1 MTRSKSRVKVS
12 IALLFAIAVSACGS
26 PSGDSSSANEQAAG
40 SGQPASGAEGTLL
53 GAFLD
58 PEYRDRPMARMWFPD
73 AGAGLDEFDTIGKQI
88 SALAE
93 GGFGGVEVTMLADG
107 ADFTNEQARI
117 VGWGTEAWR
126 SLLKKVLRAAEAVP
140 GGFTVDITI
149 TPHWPMIIS
158 GVDPNDA
165 AAAQEVSHTV
175 QKLDADAMRDGRV
188 RLQLPRTRLEDETRS
203 VPAAP
208 FIFTDTLE
216 SAVLLKVAEVAADGS
231 PRYEL
236 ASAIDLTSASSAI
249 EGEGHAAGVPDAA
262 AAEQYGFDYN
272 EVLELWGSE
281 PDAGADLGAGYN
293 GKVDAA
299 GNRARMQDW
308 QAVYEAD
315 LSNVAAQL
323 GGYQPSAGDELRP
336 GDYAIVNV
344 YRRGTGQVLSDG
356 GFGGIS
362 VLMYGRTY
370 TTDYF
375 SRPGVDAVTYFWE
388 RNIIDDE
395 LRSLLEANRSSIF
408 EDSIEA
414 SFSTAFWTDE
424 LTETLG
430 SRGYRYTA
438 ELPVVVALGA
448 QAFTDTRLAS
458 RIRTDYNNTL
468 GSLYETEHLR
478 PISDWAG
485 SFGYSY
491 RAQARGVTGVDQYSS
506 ATIVDIPE
514 GDNGTKGDG
523 IRQLAGAARMSNK
536 AYVSMEAVTGF
547 GNLKL
552 NWADVLTEVTQNFSH
567 GVNHVVLHG
576 TPYNKAWNGYMSDW
590 TGWQAFGNN
599 FAGSYTYR
607 QIYWDDATTMGNY
620 MARNQAVLRNG
631 IVKADLVVIGNG
643 SGNSFQNLLDKGYS
657 YHLASE
663 AMLQLETAIASNGR
677 LYEQGPAYKA
687 VIVVGDVADGAAG
700 PGGGGPA
707 GGPGGPGAEGPPGG
721 PPGGPGAAEPA
732 GEAAGPGPG
741 GGDQAP
747 DAGAPPGNFGAPDNV
762 AASFE
767 PEPQR
772 TYSVASVRKLRA
784 LAEAG
789 LPVILVN
796 LAPTAVAG
804 TESGENTD
812 ATLVAELAQLKAADN
827 VVEVTTRDEVAGA
840 LRELSVTPYANYD
853 QAELEATHYVDA
865 AGGSN
870 YYYLY
875 YNPNPRNSGMINVA
889 ESDRYKSAAPILAE
903 VTLAG
908 SGVPY
913 RLDAWTGE
921 VRPIADYR
929 IDDDD
934 RITLSVGLHG
944 GESAIV
950 ALLADDPGVATAA
963 PIDLTTGVTAAN
975 PELPALDLGL
985 AEWDLELH
993 SYGPDDSEANVQDS
1007 IVPEFETP
1015 YIIYRD
1021 PSAST
1026 ITTVQFD
1033 GIELGNWSDL
1043 PATDAQLD
1051 ALGVDSMAN
1060 VSGIGY
1066 YTTRFELPA
1075 DWNEG
1080 ASAILELGYSQ
1091 DEVTQITING
1101 QTLDRI
1107 NVIADNVDL
1116 TGRLQPGQNVLTI
1129 KLVTGLFNRA
1139 VVESMVFDLPGPQVN
1154 GNTPVEYG
1162 LKSVR
1167 LVPLPVGEL

>member
-1 MTRSKSRVKVS
+1 MTELNSFIKVS
-12 IALLFAIAVSACGS
+12 LALLAAIGMSACGS
-26 PSGDSSSANEQAAG
+26 SGGDSSSAGSQAAD
-40 SGQPASGAEGTLL
+40 SGQLAAGTEGTLL
-53 GAFLD
+53 EAFLD
-58 PEYRDRPMARMWFPD
+58 PDYRDRPMARMWFPD
-73 AGAGLDEFDTIGKQI
+73 AGAGLDEFDTIGKQV

-107 ADFTNEQARI
+107 ANFTNEQARV
-117 VGWGTEAWR
+117 VGWGTDAWR

-158 GVDPNDA
+158 GIDPNDA

-175 QKLDADAMRDGRV
+175 QKLDAGAVRDGRI
-188 RLQLPRTRLEDETRS
+188 RLQLPPTRLRDETRS

-216 SAVLLKVAEVAADGS
+216 SSVLLKVADVSSGTT
-231 PRYEL
+231 RYDL
-236 ASAIDLTSASSAI
+236 ASAIDLTTAARAI

-262 AAEQYGFDYN
+262 AAEQYDFDYDQ
-272 EVLELWGSE
+272 VLELWGAE
-281 PDAGADLGAGYN
+281 PDAGADLSAGYN

-315 LSNVAAQL
+315 LSGITAQL
-323 GGYQPSAGDELRP
+323 EGYQPSAGNELQP
-336 GDYAIVNV
+336 GDYAVVNI

-356 GFGGIS
+356 GFGGIA

-375 SRPGVDAVTYFWE
+375 SRPGVDAVTQFWE

-395 LRSLLEANRSSIF
+395 LRGLLEANRSSIF

-424 LTETLG
+424 LAETLA

-438 ELPVVVALGA
+438 ELPAVVALGA
-448 QAFTDTRLAS
+448 GAFTDARLAG
-458 RIRTDYNNTL
+458 RIRTDYNNLL
-468 GSLYETEHLR
+468 GGLYETEHLR
-478 PISDWAG
+478 PISDWAS

-523 IRQLAGAARMSNK
+523 IRQLAGAARMSDK

-547 GNLKL
+547 GNLQL

-607 QIYWDDATTMGNY
+607 QIYWPDARTMGDY

-631 IVKADLVVIGNG
+631 VVKADLVVIGNG
-643 SGNSFQNLLDKGYS
+643 SGNSFQDLLDKGYS

-663 AMLQLETAIASNGR
+663 ALLQLDTATASNGR

-687 VIVVGDVADGAAG
+687 VIVVGDVAEGSAGPGIGGGG
-700 PGGGGPA
+700 PGGGPGGLGAEAPA
-707 GGPGGPGAEGPPGG
+707 GAVPGGPGAGGGAEGPG
-721 PPGGPGAAEPA
+721 
-732 GEAAGPGPG
+732 
-741 GGDQAP
+741 
-747 DAGAPPGNFGAPDNV
+747 AGAPPGNFGAPDNV

-772 TYSVASVRKLRA
+772 SYSVASIRKLRE

-789 LPVILVN
+789 LPVVLVN
-796 LAPTAVAG
+796 LVPTVVAG

-812 ATLVAELAQLKAADN
+812 ATLVAELAMLKATDK
-827 VVEVTTRDEVAGA
+827 VVEVATRDEVAGA
-840 LRELSVTPYANYD
+840 LQNLSVAPYASYD
-853 QAELEATHYVDA
+853 QAALETTHYLDA
-865 AGGSN
+865 AGDAN

-875 YNPNPRNSGMINVA
+875 NNPNPRNSGMINA
-889 ESDRYKSAAPILAE
+889 AQSNRYKSAAPIVAE
-903 VTLAG
+903 VTLEG
-908 SGVPY
+908 SGKPY
-913 RLDAWTGE
+913 WLDAWTGE

-929 IDDDD
+929 AGDGSV
-934 RITLSVGLHG
+934 TLPVGLHG
-944 GESAIV
+944 GESAII
-950 ALLADDPGVATAA
+950 ALLAGEVDAA
-963 PIDLTTGVTAAN
+963 SASAADLTASIDAIESAA
-975 PELPALDLGL
+975 PALDLGT
-985 AEWDLELH
+985 AKWDLELH
-993 SYGPDDSEANVQDS
+993 SYGPDETAANVQDR
-1007 IVPEFETP
+1007 IVPEFEMA
-1015 YIIYRD
+1015 YLIYKD

-1026 ITTVQFD
+1026 ISTVRFD
-1033 GIELGNWSDL
+1033 SIELGNWSDL
-1043 PATDAQLD
+1043 PATAAQLD
-1051 ALGVDSMAN
+1051 TLGVESMAN
-1060 VSGIGY
+1060 VSGVGY
-1066 YTTRFELPA
+1066 YTTSFDLPA
-1075 DWNEG
+1075 DWN
-1080 ASAILELGYSQ
+1080 AAAPAILELGYSQ
-1091 DEVTQITING
+1091 DEVTQVVING
-1101 QTLDRI
+1101 QALDRI
-1107 NVIADNVDL
+1107 NVIADTVDL
-1116 TGRLQPGQNVLTI
+1116 SGRLQPGQNTLTI

-1162 LKSVR
+1162 LQSVR
-1167 LVPLPVGEL
+1167 LVPLPAGEL